1 MHYTRDQINDLEK
14 IKKINLINSCS
25 GYKSAN
31 LIGTIS
37 KEGITNVAVFSSVT
51 HLGSNPPTLGFIL
64 RPTTVPRD
72 TYKNILESGVFTI
85 NHIFE
90 NIIEDAH
97 HTSAKYEEVI
107 SEFDITGLEDEYY
120 NDCIAPFVKG
130 SPVQMEMKFIE
141 EYHIKSNNVIH
152 IIAEIKNLYV
162 KDDILNEDCV
172 ERMMKM
178 MLSDSNIGIV
188 YAKRHFIYQE
198 ETEAILEFKRVY
210 GNLHQYWT
218 NFKVKDGI
226 ISGKEYLK
234 DRNFLNAP
242 KNKIGEPT
250 SVLLNK
256 SCFKKVGYFNEDM
269 KQALDVEYWSRL
281 MPFYKIGFVDDVL
294 TSFRLHDA
302 QASAVNKAGKVN
314 ETEALYHIYY
324 KTLLKYLHKDCRW
337 KLLKKF
343 HPILSRLLKLKTK
356 FGKNA

>member
-90 NIIEDAH
+90 DIIEDAH
-97 HTSAKYEEVI
+97 HTSAKYEEAI
-107 SEFDITGLEDEYY
+107 SEFDITSLEDEYY

-162 KDDILNEDCV
+162 KDDILNEDGF
-172 ERMMKM
+172 
-178 MLSDSNIGIV
+178 LDL
-188 YAKRHFIYQE
+188 AK
-198 ETEAILEFKRVY
+198 
-210 GNLHQYWT
+210 
-218 NFKVKDGI
+218 
-226 ISGKEYLK
+226 
-234 DRNFLNAP
+234 
-242 KNKIGEPT
+242 
-250 SVLLNK
+250 
-256 SCFKKVGYFNEDM
+256 
-269 KQALDVEYWSRL
+269 
-281 MPFYKIGFVDDVL
+281 
-294 TSFRLHDA
+294 
-302 QASAVNKAGKVN
+302 GKVAAIN
-314 ETEALYHIYY
+314 GLDAYAIANNNNRFSYQRP
-324 KTLLKYLHKDCRW
+324 K
-337 KLLKKF
+337 KLNTMK
-343 HPILSRLLKLKTK
+343 
-356 FGKNA
+356 

>member
-31 LIGTIS
+31 LLGTIS

-162 KDDILNEDCV
+162 KDDILKEDGF
-172 ERMMKM
+172 
-178 MLSDSNIGIV
+178 LDL
-188 YAKRHFIYQE
+188 AK
-198 ETEAILEFKRVY
+198 
-210 GNLHQYWT
+210 
-218 NFKVKDGI
+218 
-226 ISGKEYLK
+226 
-234 DRNFLNAP
+234 
-242 KNKIGEPT
+242 
-250 SVLLNK
+250 
-256 SCFKKVGYFNEDM
+256 
-269 KQALDVEYWSRL
+269 
-281 MPFYKIGFVDDVL
+281 
-294 TSFRLHDA
+294 
-302 QASAVNKAGKVN
+302 GKVAAIN
-314 ETEALYHIYY
+314 GLDAYVIADNNTRFNYQRP
-324 KTLLKYLHKDCRW
+324 K
-337 KLLKKF
+337 KLNTMK
-343 HPILSRLLKLKTK
+343 
-356 FGKNA
+356 

>member
-90 NIIEDAH
+90 DIIEDAH
-97 HTSAKYEEVI
+97 HTSAKYEEAI
-107 SEFDITGLEDEYY
+107 SEFDITALEDEYY

-162 KDDILNEDCV
+162 KDDILKEAGFLD
-172 ERMMKM
+172 
-178 MLSDSNIGIV
+178 L
-188 YAKRHFIYQE
+188 AK
-198 ETEAILEFKRVY
+198 
-210 GNLHQYWT
+210 
-218 NFKVKDGI
+218 
-226 ISGKEYLK
+226 
-234 DRNFLNAP
+234 
-242 KNKIGEPT
+242 
-250 SVLLNK
+250 
-256 SCFKKVGYFNEDM
+256 
-269 KQALDVEYWSRL
+269 
-281 MPFYKIGFVDDVL
+281 
-294 TSFRLHDA
+294 
-302 QASAVNKAGKVN
+302 GKVAAIN
-314 ETEALYHIYY
+314 GLDAYAIADNNTRFNYQRP
-324 KTLLKYLHKDCRW
+324 K
-337 KLLKKF
+337 KLNTMK
-343 HPILSRLLKLKTK
+343 
-356 FGKNA
+356 